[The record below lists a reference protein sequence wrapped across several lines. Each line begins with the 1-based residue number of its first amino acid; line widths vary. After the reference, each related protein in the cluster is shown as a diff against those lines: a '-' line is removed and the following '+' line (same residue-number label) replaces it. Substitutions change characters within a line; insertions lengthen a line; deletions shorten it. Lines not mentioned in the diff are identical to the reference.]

1 MIALHN
7 ICDSPQHILLRPSVN
22 ALGGAFRFGGLPFRT
37 PGFPNRVGVAT
48 DEARNLYQIGFILL
62 LLL

>member
-1 MIALHN
+1 ML
-7 ICDSPQHILLRPSVN
+7 SGER
-22 ALGGAFRFGGLPFRT
+22 FRFGGLPFCA

-62 LLL
+62 SHL